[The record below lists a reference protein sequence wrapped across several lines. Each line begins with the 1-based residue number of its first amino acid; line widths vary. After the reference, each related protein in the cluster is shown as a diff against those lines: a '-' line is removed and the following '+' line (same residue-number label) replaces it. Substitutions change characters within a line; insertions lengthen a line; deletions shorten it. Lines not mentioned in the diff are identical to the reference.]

1 MGEVAVARVAPS
13 GGEDEV
19 DHGGRRGVGRA
30 GRDISTW
37 RWNSESDSGSGSDAG
52 GGSDSG
58 SVIQQAVHRPPR
70 IREYQSLLPNSQTPP
85 ALPPLFIYFIIS
97 TAPPISGTFPAR
109 TSLTPRHLHTARE
122 APVATHLS
130 PRPPCRPRCSSLS
143 SSGACSSRSARSI
156 YAPSFCTDRL
166 QGSSNSLWSKWQVR
180 HARHAYLMDS

>member
-85 ALPPLFIYFIIS
+85 ALPPFIYLFHYFHGTS
-97 TAPPISGTFPAR
+97 HFGHLSRPHLAHAPPPPHCARGARCNAPLSSPAM
-109 TSLTPRHLHTARE
+109 P
-122 APVATHLS
+122 
-130 PRPPCRPRCSSLS
+130 SSLLVPILV
-143 SSGACSSRSARSI
+143 GGMLFTVRSVHICAVTL
-156 YAPSFCTDRL
+156 Y
-166 QGSSNSLWSKWQVR
+166 
-180 HARHAYLMDS
+180 